1 MRTLSNV
8 HKKFLYFDPKR
19 AEIGGLL
26 VSIAIFS
33 IYLCSLF
40 AALLLGNAAETGSAV
55 LAGVQDALR
64 FAPELAAA
72 LCLWSAVT
80 ELLERGGAV
89 KLLSRLLRPVLS
101 RLFPRGAGDPET
113 LGALSENLGANILGL
128 GNAATPAGIRAA
140 RALAR
145 LGTRRELNT
154 LVVLNTASVQLLPT
168 TAASLRASFG
178 SASPF
183 DITPAVWVSSVLALL
198 AGLSVIRLLNRDRI

>member
-1 MRTLSNV
+1 M
-8 HKKFLYFDPKR
+8 
-19 AEIGGLL
+19 
-26 VSIAIFS
+26 SIAIFF

-89 KLLSRLLRPVLS
+89 TLLSRLLRPVLS

-140 RALAR
+140 RGLAR